1 MFRKNLIEFSIVV
14 KDRIDRGWRSRVI
27 DRSIPWNNV
36 LYYVDGDQRV

>member
-14 KDRIDRGWRSRVI
+14 KDRIDRGWRSKVI
-27 DRSIPWNNV
+27 DRSILWNDV